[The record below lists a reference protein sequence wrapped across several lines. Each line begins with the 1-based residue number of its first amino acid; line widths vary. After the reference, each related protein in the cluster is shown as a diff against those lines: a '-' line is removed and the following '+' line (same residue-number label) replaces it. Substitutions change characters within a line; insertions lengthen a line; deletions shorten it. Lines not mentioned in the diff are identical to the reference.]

1 MWSLTLTSLS
11 VHVAVRFTPIRP
23 PQLHLKPIFFEVP
36 HPEGKPLFIGRE
48 WVFREMEMVSLQVY
62 GVDREGSLRN

>member
-1 MWSLTLTSLS
+1 MTSLS

-23 PQLHLKPIFFEVP
+23 PQLHLKPIIFEVP

-48 WVFREMEMVSLQVY
+48 WVFREMEMVSVQ
-62 GVDREGSLRN
+62 GTRTDTNRSLA